1 VFPPARHE
9 ALTNGTRAAGS
20 AARRQGTITSRRH
33 YRNETEVRMG
43 KAYYDIIGSD
53 NRWGIRHDDD
63 PTGDYASKEAAFEAA
78 VAAAS
83 NAIKFGHEVRI
94 TVPGNEGSETNLG
107 VITN

>member
-1 VFPPARHE
+1 
-9 ALTNGTRAAGS
+9 
-20 AARRQGTITSRRH
+20 
-33 YRNETEVRMG
+33 MG

-63 PTGDYASKEAAFEAA
+63 PTGEYSSKEAAFEAA
-78 VAAAS
+78 CAAAS